1 MNRLSKRS
9 LALVLALL
17 VGVIAAGCGGGGGG
31 GGGQGGGGGG
41 SEEPKTLKLG
51 VAAGWTENIAVA
63 NLVKVLLEED
73 LGYQE
78 VETQTA
84 DLGVVFEGVGNG
96 DLDAFQDMWLPNHA
110 AQFES
115 VENDVEQ
122 LDPWYDGTVKFGIVA
137 PSYMNITSID
147 QLNEAG
153 VNEIVGIDPG
163 AIITTAILENTI
175 PQYGLEAEY
184 IQSSEAAML
193 SVVDQRYEN
202 QEKFAFI
209 AWTPHWMNETYDFV
223 YLEDPKNTLVNP
235 AGDPLDQAKISTIV
249 REDLKEDDPVA
260 YTMLNEYTLNEE
272 QTNSLEEEINEAGY
286 DDPTLGVKAWLEDNR
301 DVVDPWVEAAR
312 QAGEQAEAR

>member
-1 MNRLSKRS
+1 MNRLSKKS

-17 VGVIAAGCGGGGGG
+17 VGVVAAGCGGGGGG
-31 GGGQGGGGGG
+31 GGQGG

-122 LDPWYDGTVKFGIVA
+122 LDPWFDGTVKFGIVA
-137 PSYMNITSID
+137 PDYMNITSID

-153 VNEIVGIDPG
+153 VKQIVGIDPG

-175 PQYGLEAEY
+175 PEYGLEAEY

-193 SVVDQRYEN
+193 SEVEKRYAN

-209 AWTPHWMNETYDFV
+209 AWTPHWMNETYDFT

-235 AGDPLDQAKISTIV
+235 QGDPLDQAKISTIV

-260 YTMLNEYTLNEE
+260 HALLSEYKLNEE
-272 QTNSLEEEINEAGY
+272 QTNSLEEAINEEGY
-286 DDPTLGVKAWLEDNR
+286 DDPTVGVKAWLEENR
-301 DVVDPWVEAAR
+301 DVADPWVEAAK
-312 QAGEQAEAR
+312 QAGEQASAK

>member
-1 MNRLSKRS
+1 MGSSQR
-9 LALVLALL
+9 
-17 VGVIAAGCGGGGGG
+17 AAAAARGLP
-31 GGGQGGGGGG
+31 GG
-41 SEEPKTLKLG
+41 SEEEAKTLKLG

-63 NLVKVLLEED
+63 NLVKVLLEDE

-115 VENDVEQ
+115 VEDDVEH
-122 LDPWYDGTVKFGIVA
+122 LDPWYDGTVKFGIVT
-137 PSYMNITSID
+137 PNYMNITSID
-147 QLNEAG
+147 QLDEAG
-153 VNEIVGIDPG
+153 VKEIVGIDPG

-175 PQYGLEAEY
+175 PEYGLEAEY

-193 SVVDQRYEN
+193 SEVEQRYEN

-209 AWTPHWMNETYDFV
+209 AWTPHWMNEAYDFT

-235 AGDPLDQAKISTIV
+235 DGDPLNQAEISTIV
-249 REDLKEDDPVA
+249 REDLQEDDPVA
-260 YTMLNEYTLNEE
+260 YAMLNEYKLNQE
-272 QTNSLEEEINEAGY
+272 QTNTLEEAINAAGE
-286 DDPTLGVKAWLEDNR
+286 DEPTVGVRTWLEENG
-301 DVVDPWVEAAR
+301 DVVQPWIDAAK
-312 QAGEQAEAR
+312 QAGEQAQAK